1 MGACY
6 SVTLRVKMKDEAGAI
21 NALKELIKNDTRTN
35 YNLEKYAEQGITT
48 ETFDDLMR
56 IFLAG
61 WKGQEVQITD
71 SKGYIKYQNEF
82 DASYGWEDVL
92 INMFKSIA
100 PFAAD
105 KSRLLVY
112 PDSGYYDLRI
122 KNGECIWVH

>member
-6 SVTLRVKMKDEAGAI
+6 DVTLRVKIKDESGAV
-21 NALKELIKNDTRTN
+21 NALKKLIQNDTRTN
-35 YNLEKYAEQGITT
+35 YNLEKYAEQGIIT

-71 SKGYIKYQNEF
+71 SKGYTKYQNEF

-122 KNGECIWVH
+122 KNGECIWVQ